1 MGPKKVTK
9 KDAKLESSKLM
20 LTRSSAEVDE
30 EVEERVGDEKQE
42 VAEYSNLTVT
52 QLRDIIRERGLSSPR
67 PKTR

>member
-9 KDAKLESSKLM
+9 KDAKLESSKLI

-42 VAEYSNLTVT
+42 VADYSNLTVM

>member
-1 MGPKKVTK
+1 MTK
-9 KDAKLESSKLM
+9 KDAKLESSKLI

-30 EVEERVGDEKQE
+30 EVEERVGDEKHE
-42 VAEYSNLTVT
+42 VADYSNLTVT

>member
-1 MGPKKVTK
+1 MTK
-9 KDAKLESSKLM
+9 KDAKLESSKLI
-20 LTRSSAEVDE
+20 LTRGSAEVDE